1 MFLSRVRQGVA
12 GFALSQRVKARIT
25 VLHCKVRPV
34 TLAHGST
41 STRVRGEHESRESVR
56 VSPNYQG

>member
-1 MFLSRVRQGVA
+1 VA
-12 GFALSQRVKARIT
+12 GFVPMRARIT

-34 TLAHGST
+34 THT
-41 STRVRGEHESRESVR
+41 VGETGR